1 MKYYTLREASEE
13 LGLKVR
19 TLREW
24 AVKRKIKAGKFSNSR
39 VWIIPAAEVKRVKK
53 ERMGYDHKN

>member
-13 LGLKVR
+13 LGMKVR

-24 AVKRKIKAGKFSNSR
+24 AVKQKIKAGKFPNSR
-39 VWIIPAAEVKRVKK
+39 VWIIPVAEVKRIRK
-53 ERMGYDHKN
+53 ERQEYDHKN